1 MRKIYDGRTDK
12 GKEDIEAM
20 KACFLKNGRTMDWAL
35 FALGFIQDECA
46 EIVPKDMAEE
56 NMAEIYP
63 RFSRTEARAGF
74 Q

>member
-1 MRKIYDGRTDK
+1 
-12 GKEDIEAM
+12 M

-35 FALGFIQDECA
+35 FALGFIQDERA